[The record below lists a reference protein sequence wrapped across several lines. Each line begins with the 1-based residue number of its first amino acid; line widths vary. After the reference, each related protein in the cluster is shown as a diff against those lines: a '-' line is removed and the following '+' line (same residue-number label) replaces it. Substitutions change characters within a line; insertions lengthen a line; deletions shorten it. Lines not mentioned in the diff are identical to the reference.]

1 MIADLKFALRQLGKS
16 PGFACVVVLTLAL
29 GIGANTAVFSVLNA
43 VLLRP
48 LPFHQP
54 QISSRSANMILAK
67 RPIRERISIRSRTS
81 ITLTGVTR
89 TKFSSGSRFIPTRA

>member
-1 MIADLKFALRQLGKS
+1 MIADLKFALRQLAKS
-16 PGFACVVVLTLAL
+16 PGFTFVVVLTLAL

-48 LPFHQP
+48 LPFQQP
-54 QISSRSANMILAK
+54 QNLVAVGEYDTAR
-67 RPIRERISIRSRTS
+67 RPIRERISIRSRIS

-89 TKFSSGSRFIPTRA
+89 TKFSSGPRFIPTKA